1 MKIPVSFPID
11 NFKETKI
18 QMLNWANRFN
28 IFCLLDNHQY
38 HFETPAFECL
48 LAAGCKASVSA
59 NAGTAFEQLRLFSQQ
74 NPGWLFGHFGYD
86 LKNELEELQSNNTD
100 GIGFSDLH
108 FFVPEIVVEL
118 SANQL
123 TIYCDTDNAQD
134 IFNEIKDSPT
144 CIPTTTI
151 TTPIAIQHR
160 ISRQAYISAVQ
171 ALQQH
176 IRRGDCYVINFCQE
190 FFAEAAPINPLAIY
204 QSLAEISPN
213 PFAAL
218 YKVNK
223 QFCISASP
231 ERYLKKTGDLLLSQP
246 IKGTAKRQ
254 VENAAIDEENKQQLL
269 NSEKEKSE
277 NVMVVDLVRNDLAR
291 VCKEGS
297 VKVSELFGMYSFPQ
311 VHQMISSIQGI
322 LPEDTDWINAIKAT
336 FPMGSMTGAPKKKV
350 MQLTE
355 QYEQTK
361 RGLYS
366 GSIGYVH
373 PNGNF
378 DFNVVIRSI
387 LYNAAAKYLSFETG
401 SAITFNSIAADEYEE
416 CLLKAAALIQVL
428 QPNPNTEV

>member
-11 NFKETKI
+11 NFNVTKI
-18 QMLNWANRFN
+18 QMLNWANQFN
-28 IFCLLDNHQY
+28 IFCLLDNHHY
-38 HFETPAFECL
+38 SFETPSFECL

-59 NAGTAFEQLRLFSQQ
+59 NAGTAFEQLRIFSQQ
-74 NPGWLFGHFGYD
+74 NAGWLFGHFGYD
-86 LKNELEELQSNNTD
+86 LKNELEDLQSNNPD
-100 GIGFSDLH
+100 SIGFSDMH

-118 SANQL
+118 SANSL
-123 TIYCDTDNAQD
+123 NIYCDTELELD
-134 IFNEIKDSPT
+134 IFTAIKNSQV
-144 CIPTTTI
+144 CITKAENK
-151 TTPIAIQHR
+151 TPIAIQQR
-160 ISRQAYISAVQ
+160 ISRQAYISVVQ
-171 ALQQH
+171 ALRQH
-176 IRRGDCYVINFCQE
+176 ILRGDCYVINFCQE
-190 FFAEAAPINPLAIY
+190 FFALAANINPLEIY
-204 QSLAEISPN
+204 QSLTTISPS

-231 ERYLKKTGDLLLSQP
+231 ERYLKKTGNILLSQP

-254 VENAAIDEENKQQLL
+254 VENRRIDEENKQQLL

-297 VKVSELFGMYSFPQ
+297 VIVAELFGMYSFPQ

-322 LPEDTDWINAIKAT
+322 LPEHTNWIEAIKAT

-387 LYNAAAKYLSFETG
+387 LYNAATQYLSFQTG
-401 SAITFNSIAADEYEE
+401 SAITFNSNAADEYDE

-428 QPNPNTEV
+428 QPNTNPDV